1 MHKILSHIYY
11 EVRKPQMTWD
21 MVGGFED
28 IKSTLKEMV
37 CLPLTKGKELAEM
50 NVEPPT
56 GTMIWGPLGV
66 GITMLAEAAATE
78 AGVGYVYI
86 SGQEMLGKPEALRNA
101 FHEAVHE
108 APCVLFISD
117 TEWLCPRAGADYEW
131 EKGNFRGIP
140 PTFADKEL
148 SEVFIQEI
156 DALHGVRDV
165 ALVGSC
171 YRVDTVDQAIIKE
184 HRRFNRKV
192 FMHPPTL
199 KDREGIL
206 RIYFD
211 RMKLYEKVDKAVT
224 IDRLAGLTEG
234 YVGWDIESLCK
245 RAALTAV
252 KRGDKVIGM
261 EHFEAALKE
270 IDPWLTPG
278 MTKKYYDLRDKD
290 CPHHYAF

>member
-11 EVRKPQMTWD
+11 EVKKPKMTWD
-21 MVGGFED
+21 DIGGFED
-28 IKSTLKEMV
+28 IKTILKEMV
-37 CLPLTKGKELAEM
+37 CLPLTKGKELSEM
-50 NVEPPT
+50 NVDIPT

-78 AGVGYVYI
+78 AGVSYVYI
-86 SGQEMLGKPEALRNA
+86 SGQEMLGKTEALKKA

-117 TEWLCPRAGADYEW
+117 TEWLCPRKGADYEW
-131 EKGNFRGIP
+131 EEGNFRGIP
-140 PTFADKEL
+140 PTFADKGL
-148 SEVFIQEI
+148 SEAFIQEI

-184 HRRFNRKV
+184 KRRFNRKV
-192 FMHPPTL
+192 FMHPPTVS
-199 KDREGIL
+199 DREGIL
-206 RIYFD
+206 KVYFD
-211 RMKLYEKVDKAVT
+211 KMKMYEKVDGDIT
-224 IDRLAGLTEG
+224 IENLAILTEG

-245 RAALTAV
+245 RAALNAV
-252 KRGDKVIGM
+252 KAGEKRITGA
-261 EHFEAALKE
+261 HFQQALGE
-270 IDPWLTPG
+270 IEPWLTPG
-278 MTKKYYDLRDKD
+278 MTAKYYGLREKD

>member
-11 EVRKPQMTWD
+11 EVREPQMTWD
-21 MVGGFED
+21 NIGGFQD
-28 IKSTLKEMV
+28 IKDILKEMV
-37 CLPLTKGKELAEM
+37 CLPLTKGKELAGM
-50 NVEPPT
+50 NVEVPT
-56 GTMIWGPLGV
+56 GVMIWGPLGV

-86 SGQEMLGKPEALRNA
+86 SGQEMLGKPEALRTA
-101 FHEAVHE
+101 FHEALHE

-131 EKGNFRGIP
+131 ETGNFRGIP

-156 DALHGVRDV
+156 DALHGVKDV

-192 FMHPPTL
+192 FMHPPTVA
-199 KDREGIL
+199 DREGIL
-206 RIYFD
+206 KVYFD
-211 RMKLYEKVDKAVT
+211 KMKMYEKVDSEVT
-224 IDRLAGLTEG
+224 IEKLATMTEG

-252 KRGDKVIGM
+252 KSGDTTLTMK
-261 EHFEAALKE
+261 HFNAALAG

-278 MTKKYYDLRDKD
+278 MTRKYYDIREKD

>member
-11 EVRKPQMTWD
+11 EVRKPEMTWD
-21 MVGGFED
+21 MVGGFQD
-28 IKSTLKEMV
+28 IKDTLKEMV
-37 CLPLTKGKELAEM
+37 CLPLTKGKELADM
-50 NVEPPT
+50 NVELPT

-66 GITMLAEAAATE
+66 GITMLAEAAAHE

-101 FHEAVHE
+101 FHEAIHE

-192 FMHPPTL
+192 FMHPPTI
-199 KDREGIL
+199 KDREGIMK
-206 RIYFD
+206 IYFD

-224 IDRLAGLTEG
+224 IDGLAGLTEG

-278 MTKKYYDLRDKD
+278 MTQKYYDLRDKD

>member
-21 MVGGFED
+21 MVGGFQD
-28 IKSTLKEMV
+28 IKDILKEMV

-50 NVEPPT
+50 NVEIPT

-101 FHEAVHE
+101 FHEAIHE

-131 EKGNFRGIP
+131 EPGNFRGIP

-192 FMHPPTL
+192 FMHPPTI

-211 RMKLYEKVDKAVT
+211 RMKLYEKVNGAVT
-224 IDRLAGLTEG
+224 IEGLAGLTEG

-252 KRGDKVIGM
+252 KRGDKIIGM

-278 MTKKYYDLRDKD
+278 MTKKYYDLREKD

>member
-1 MHKILSHIYY
+1 
-11 EVRKPQMTWD
+11 
-21 MVGGFED
+21 
-28 IKSTLKEMV
+28 
-37 CLPLTKGKELAEM
+37 
-50 NVEPPT
+50 
-56 GTMIWGPLGV
+56 
-66 GITMLAEAAATE
+66 
-78 AGVGYVYI
+78 
-86 SGQEMLGKPEALRNA
+86 MLGKPEALRNA
-101 FHEAVHE
+101 FHEAMHE

-192 FMHPPTL
+192 FMHPPTI

-206 RIYFD
+206 KIYFD
-211 RMKLYEKVDKAVT
+211 KMKMYEKVDKAVT
-224 IDRLAGLTEG
+224 IEGLAGLTEG

-278 MTKKYYDLRDKD
+278 MTKKYYDLREKD